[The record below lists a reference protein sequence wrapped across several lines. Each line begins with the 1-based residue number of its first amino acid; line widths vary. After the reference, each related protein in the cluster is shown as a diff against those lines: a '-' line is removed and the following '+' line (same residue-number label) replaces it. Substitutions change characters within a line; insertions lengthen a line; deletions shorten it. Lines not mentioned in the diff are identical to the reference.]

1 MDFPITE
8 RHTHTKI
15 ISRKISRMLFLY
27 LKSTSQSQT
36 HNLCITQSEPHG
48 GSCFIYMGT
57 NVPVWVY
64 VYVGATVYVCVWVTC
79 DVALPGSY
87 VSISGVMLSVL
98 GAAKDT
104 PTTVSSTAWPIH
116 AHTKYTHA

>member
-1 MDFPITE
+1 ME
-8 RHTHTKI
+8 AAVL
-15 ISRKISRMLFLY
+15 SRWVQMYQFVCMFMWE
-27 LKSTSQSQT
+27 Q
-36 HNLCITQSEPHG
+36 LC
-48 GSCFIYMGT
+48 M
-57 NVPVWVY
+57 
-64 VYVGATVYVCVWVTC
+64 CVWVTC

-104 PTTVSSTAWPIH
+104 PTTASSTAWPIH